1 MAGIVGCAGA
11 VPWLRLPREV
21 TAREWGQSPIAG
33 ETAVA
38 GPDEDSLTL
47 AIDAALLTGISG
59 DAIDAVYF
67 ASTTPPYRE
76 KQAAATIAAVLDC
89 ASTTRTADVTD
100 SLRAGTSAMLAGLD
114 ALAAGSAR
122 CVLVCAGDCRMGEPG
137 SPAEQSYG
145 DAGAAVVLGRDAGI
159 AEILAT
165 STIADEFHGTWRT
178 EAQSFSRSFPGGFES
193 KHGYA
198 RVMPIAIERA
208 LADAGV
214 SAAELTTA
222 VLAAPSPRAAQAVAK
237 GLGLDARRQVTDVLW
252 NVLGDTGA
260 AQALLLLAGVL
271 ERANPGDT
279 VLVAA
284 YGDGADA
291 AVLRVTDGIAAHRPA
306 RSVFGQI
313 ERKKALRSYGVYA
326 RARQLVRQE
335 TGATDTSTPVS
346 MFRDRRELLPLYGGR
361 CPRCAVVQFPIHRIC
376 IECGH
381 RGGLET
387 TRLGRRGK
395 VFTFTHDH
403 LAEGPMVPISHAV
416 VDLEGGGRIYVQLTD
431 CEPDAIQ
438 IDLPVELTFRKY
450 HEGFGMKNYFW
461 KARPLRI

>member
-1 MAGIVGCAGA
+1 M
-11 VPWLRLPREV
+11 P
-21 TAREWGQSPIAG
+21 G

-47 AIDAALLTGISG
+47 AIDAALLTGIAD
-59 DAIDAVYF
+59 DAVDAVYF
-67 ASTTPPYRE
+67 ASTTSPYRE

-89 ASTTRTADVTD
+89 APTTRTTDVTD

-122 CVLVCAGDCRMGEPG
+122 RVLVCAGDCRMGEPG

-159 AEILAT
+159 AEILST

-178 EAQSFSRSFPGGFES
+178 EAQSFSRSFPGSFES

-198 RVMPIAIERA
+198 RVMPIAIARA
-208 LADAGV
+208 LAEAGV
-214 SAAELTTA
+214 SAAEVTTA
-222 VLAAPSPRAAQAVAK
+222 VLAAPSARAAQGVAK
-237 GLGLDARRQVTDVLW
+237 GLGLDPRRQVTDVLW

-271 ERANPGDT
+271 ERAKPGDT

-291 AVLRVTDGIAAHRPA
+291 AVLRVTDAIVAYRPA

-313 ERKKALRSYGVYA
+313 ERKKALSSYGVYA

-335 TGATDTSTPVS
+335 TGAADTSTPVS

-361 CPRCAVVQFPIHRIC
+361 CPRCAVVQFPMHRIC

-381 RGGLET
+381 RGGLDA
-387 TRLGRRGK
+387 TRLGRRGT

-403 LAEGPMVPISHAV
+403 LAEGPMVPSSHAV

-431 CEPDAIQ
+431 CEPDAIT

-461 KARPLRI
+461 KARPLRN